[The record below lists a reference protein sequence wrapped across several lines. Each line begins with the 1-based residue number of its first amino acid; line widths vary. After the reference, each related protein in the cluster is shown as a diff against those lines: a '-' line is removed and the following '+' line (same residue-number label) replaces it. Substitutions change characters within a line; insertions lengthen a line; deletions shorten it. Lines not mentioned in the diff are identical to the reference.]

1 VEGSKM
7 TDAEA
12 PVERQELGERLLGLI
27 GGYRMGVALNAQD
40 LFTKTT
46 PESPPPAPVIAAD
59 RRHILTA

>member
-1 VEGSKM
+1 M

-46 PESPPPAPVIAAD
+46 PESPPPPPVIAAD
-59 RRHILTA
+59 RRQILTA

>member
-1 VEGSKM
+1 MADS
-7 TDAEA
+7 EA

-27 GGYRMGVALNAQD
+27 GGYRMGAALNAQD

-59 RRHILTA
+59 RRQILSS